1 MHFGKFIC
9 ILLFSN
15 MLLSFNF
22 IDSDFDDFSR
32 DYDGT
37 IYCITLHPATNMFI
51 PVALQPGRVVRV
63 TNLF

>member
-1 MHFGKFIC
+1 
-9 ILLFSN
+9 

-37 IYCITLHPATNMFI
+37 IYCITLHRATNMFK
-51 PVALQPGRVVRV
+51 PLALQADRVVRV